1 LYRNPTKENP
11 LNMRSSE
18 MRRIWFTFQVLCIMQ
33 IWRKYQNTVSFI
45 LLHSCV
51 YIYIPGLWEQSV
63 FQKYELFYS
72 GQFFSVGKT
81 KKHINIP
88 NILFTKLLKDIP
100 FLDSCLYLELMLV
113 ELGIQDKGSWIY
125 AYPCRFLIFFLTC
138 WGSVQTTLIF
148 NHLRFGNVIN
158 LGYLDL

>member
-1 LYRNPTKENP
+1 
-11 LNMRSSE
+11 MRSSE
-18 MRRIWFTFQVLCIMQ
+18 MRRIWSTFQILCIMQ
-33 IWRKYQNTVSFI
+33 IWRKYQNTVSFL
-45 LLHSCV
+45 LLHKWTLCISQV
-51 YIYIPGLWEQSV
+51 YENNLSFINMNCFIPDN
-63 FQKYELFYS
+63 FT
-72 GQFFSVGKT
+72 VGKT
-81 KKHINIP
+81 KKNINIP

-100 FLDSCLYLELMLV
+100 FWDSCLYLELMLV

-125 AYPCRFLIFFLTC
+125 AYPFRFLIFFLTC